1 MACFADVNV
10 SQGSVATYARCGKIF
25 NIKFN
30 YKFTRQSPR
39 ENFYKIRLDF
49 TELWPQICGP
59 TFLAHPVCVN
69 CGDEGHASASPNL
82 AYRLIILLSI

>member
-30 YKFTRQSPR
+30 YKFTWQSPR

-59 TFLAHPVCVN
+59 TFWPTLYVSTVGMRGTPLRPQIWRI
-69 CGDEGHASASPNL
+69 D
-82 AYRLIILLSI
+82 